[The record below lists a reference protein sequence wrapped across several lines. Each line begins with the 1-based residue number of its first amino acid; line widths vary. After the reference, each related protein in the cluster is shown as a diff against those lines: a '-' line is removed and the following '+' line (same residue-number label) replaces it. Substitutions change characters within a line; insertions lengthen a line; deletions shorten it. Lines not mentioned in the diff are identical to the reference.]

1 MTHFC
6 VSAGQLFRSLFIP
19 PIRRGVFRKT
29 SNRGFKSLKLSLWFK
44 FGGRKRAM
52 DPLGVTISVV
62 EASLLPRWSSTPV
75 PDYGSNLQSLQPSNG
90 RRTESPFPVRQDLN
104 AKVALW

>member
-19 PIRRGVFRKT
+19 QIRRGVFRKT

-75 PDYGSNLQSLQPSNG
+75 PDYGSNLQSMQPSNG